1 MIGLE
6 AAIASVLTRVMIA
19 FWDGLSPWIVVDEEG
34 WLISTS
40 NRSVFRMVLC
50 GTTTPPE
57 RE

>member
-1 MIGLE
+1 MVGLE
-6 AAIASVLTRVMIA
+6 AAIAFVLIRVMIA
-19 FWDGLSPWIVVDEEG
+19 FWDGLSTWIVVDEEG

-40 NRSVFRMVLC
+40 NRSVFRKVLC